1 MVPGK
6 SWGSLKGPVRV
17 AWAQRGCDT
26 VLVTD
31 KSFACGDVWG
41 EAYLKEWRGSEKQVC
56 AGRAMTTCLGRN

>member
-1 MVPGK
+1 M
-6 SWGSLKGPVRV
+6 

-26 VLVTD
+26 VLVTG